1 MHADKRAAGNGSII
15 VRIAFDEA
23 ANPEEIAMNISEVM
37 TRDVQIASPDDV
49 LQKAAQLMEKND
61 FGILP
66 IGENDRLVGMLS
78 DRDITIRAVARG
90 LAPDQCKVREVMS
103 QDVRY
108 VYEDESVE
116 DVARNMSELQV
127 RRLPVVN
134 RDKRLVGIVSLCDL
148 AIWRSGDQRSR
159 AGRRRADLH
168 IAARPLMTRSPGA
181 RHKQT
186 FIVLASRFHVG

>member
-1 MHADKRAAGNGSII
+1 MHVN
-15 VRIAFDEA
+15 
-23 ANPEEIAMNISEVM
+23 EVM
-37 TRDVQIASPDDV
+37 TRDVKLASPSDS
-49 LQKAAQLMEKND
+49 LQHAAQLMEQED
-61 FGILP
+61 FGSLP

-134 RDKRLVGIVSLCDL
+134 RDK
-148 AIWRSGDQRSR
+148 
-159 AGRRRADLH
+159 
-168 IAARPLMTRSPGA
+168 
-181 RHKQT
+181 
-186 FIVLASRFHVG
+186 